1 MAQYSSKYYDPEKA
15 HQYYEEHKKLKGR
28 KVSTSNLNDTGKN
41 AASYVKE
48 QINKEKKESIES
60 ESKRYSNSIF
70 EATSETKAKISQLQK
85 KFKKLSTAQKK
96 ILGPKIKIEL
106 QKLKEENAR
115 KRLLLETQHSKN
127 VGNVNDKY
135 SKIYEE
141 EINKMNKDSS
151 MTKKDKSSSTKTNK
165 STKSSNK
172 SNSTTKK
179 STSTRAKSIEEQIA
193 EKRKEARELMKKKKK

>member
-115 KRLLLETQHSKN
+115 KRLLLETRHSKN
-127 VGNVNDKY
+127 VGNINDKY

-179 STSTRAKSIEEQIA
+179 STSTRAKSVEEQIA

>member
-1 MAQYSSKYYDPEKA
+1 MAQYTSKYYDPVKA

-28 KVSTSNLNDTGKN
+28 KASTSKLNDTGKN

-70 EATSETKAKISQLQK
+70 ETTSEAKAKISQLQK

-96 ILGPKIKIEL
+96 ILGPKIKNEL

-115 KRLLLETQHSKN
+115 KRLILETQHSKN
-127 VGNVNDKY
+127 ISNINDKY
-135 SKIYEE
+135 SKIYDEE
-141 EINKMNKDSS
+141 VNKINADSS
-151 MTKKDKSSSTKTNK
+151 MKKQTKTSSTKNKSK
-165 STKSSNK
+165 STKK
-172 SNSTTKK
+172 STKK
-179 STSTRAKSIEEQIA
+179 STSTRAKSVEEQIA

>member
-1 MAQYSSKYYDPEKA
+1 MAQYTSKYYDPVKA

-28 KVSTSNLNDTGKN
+28 KPSTSKLNDTGKN

-70 EATSETKAKISQLQK
+70 ETTSEAKARISQLQK

-96 ILGPKIKIEL
+96 ILGPKIKNEL

-115 KRLLLETQHSKN
+115 KRLILETQHSKN
-127 VGNVNDKY
+127 ISNINDKY
-135 SKIYEE
+135 SKIYDEE
-141 EINKMNKDSS
+141 VNKMNADSS
-151 MTKKDKSSSTKTNK
+151 MKKQTKTSSTKNKSK
-165 STKSSNK
+165 STKK
-172 SNSTTKK
+172 STKK
-179 STSTRAKSIEEQIA
+179 STSTRAKSVEEQIA

>member
-127 VGNVNDKY
+127 VGNINDKY

-141 EINKMNKDSS
+141 EINKINKDSS

-179 STSTRAKSIEEQIA
+179 STSTRAKSVEEQIA

>member
-1 MAQYSSKYYDPEKA
+1 MAQYTSKYYDPVKA

-28 KVSTSNLNDTGKN
+28 KTSTSKLNDTGKN
-41 AASYVKE
+41 TASYVKE

-70 EATSETKAKISQLQK
+70 ETTSEAKAKISQLQK

-96 ILGPKIKIEL
+96 ILGPKIKNEL

-115 KRLLLETQHSKN
+115 KRLILETQHSKN
-127 VGNVNDKY
+127 ISNINDKY
-135 SKIYEE
+135 SKIYDEE
-141 EINKMNKDSS
+141 VNKMNADSS
-151 MTKKDKSSSTKTNK
+151 MRKQTKTSSTKNKSK
-165 STKSSNK
+165 STKK
-172 SNSTTKK
+172 STKK
-179 STSTRAKSIEEQIA
+179 STSTRAKSVEEQIA

>member
-1 MAQYSSKYYDPEKA
+1 MAQYTSKYYDPVKA

-28 KVSTSNLNDTGKN
+28 KASTSKLNDTGKN

-70 EATSETKAKISQLQK
+70 ETTSEAKAKISQLQK

-96 ILGPKIKIEL
+96 ILGPKIKNEL

-115 KRLLLETQHSKN
+115 KRLILETQHSKN
-127 VGNVNDKY
+127 ISNINDKY
-135 SKIYEE
+135 SKIYDEE
-141 EINKMNKDSS
+141 VNKMNADSS
-151 MTKKDKSSSTKTNK
+151 MKKQTKTSSTKNKSK
-165 STKSSNK
+165 STKK
-172 SNSTTKK
+172 STKK
-179 STSTRAKSIEEQIA
+179 STSTRAKSVEEQIA

>member
-1 MAQYSSKYYDPEKA
+1 MAQYTSKYYDPVKA

-28 KVSTSNLNDTGKN
+28 KASTSKLNDTGKN

-70 EATSETKAKISQLQK
+70 ETTSEAKAKISQLQK

-96 ILGPKIKIEL
+96 ILGPKIKNEL

-115 KRLLLETQHSKN
+115 KRLILEAQHSKN
-127 VGNVNDKY
+127 ISNINDKY
-135 SKIYEE
+135 SKIYDEE
-141 EINKMNKDSS
+141 VNKMNADSS
-151 MTKKDKSSSTKTNK
+151 MRKQTKTSSTKNKSK
-165 STKSSNK
+165 STKK
-172 SNSTTKK
+172 STKK
-179 STSTRAKSIEEQIA
+179 STSTRAKSVEEQIV

>member
-1 MAQYSSKYYDPEKA
+1 MAQYTSKYYDPVKA

-28 KVSTSNLNDTGKN
+28 KASTSKLNDTGKN
-41 AASYVKE
+41 ATSYVKE

-70 EATSETKAKISQLQK
+70 ETTSEAKAKISQLQK

-96 ILGPKIKIEL
+96 ILGPKIKNEL

-115 KRLLLETQHSKN
+115 KRLILETQHSKN
-127 VGNVNDKY
+127 ISNINDKY
-135 SKIYEE
+135 SKIYDEE
-141 EINKMNKDSS
+141 VNKMNADSS
-151 MTKKDKSSSTKTNK
+151 MKKQTKTSSTKNKSK
-165 STKSSNK
+165 STKK
-172 SNSTTKK
+172 STKK
-179 STSTRAKSIEEQIA
+179 STSTRAKSVEEQIA

>member
-1 MAQYSSKYYDPEKA
+1 MAQYTSKYYDPVKA

-28 KVSTSNLNDTGKN
+28 KASTSKLNDTGKN

-70 EATSETKAKISQLQK
+70 EATSEAKAKISQLQK

-96 ILGPKIKIEL
+96 ILGPKIKNEL

-115 KRLLLETQHSKN
+115 KRLILETQHSKN
-127 VGNVNDKY
+127 ISNINDKY
-135 SKIYEE
+135 SKIYDEE
-141 EINKMNKDSS
+141 VNKMNADSS
-151 MTKKDKSSSTKTNK
+151 MKKQTKTSSTKNK
-165 STKSSNK
+165 SKS
-172 SNSTTKK
+172 TKK
-179 STSTRAKSIEEQIA
+179 STKKSTLTRAKSVEEQIA

>member
-127 VGNVNDKY
+127 VGNINDKY

-179 STSTRAKSIEEQIA
+179 STSTRAKSVEEQIA

>member
-1 MAQYSSKYYDPEKA
+1 MAQYTSKYYDPVKA

-28 KVSTSNLNDTGKN
+28 KTSTSKLNDTGKN
-41 AASYVKE
+41 TASYVKE

-70 EATSETKAKISQLQK
+70 ETASEAKAKISQLQK

-96 ILGPKIKIEL
+96 ILGPKIKNEL

-115 KRLLLETQHSKN
+115 KRLILETQHSKN
-127 VGNVNDKY
+127 ISNINDKY
-135 SKIYEE
+135 SKIYDEE
-141 EINKMNKDSS
+141 VNKMNADSS
-151 MTKKDKSSSTKTNK
+151 MRKQTKTSSTKNKSK
-165 STKSSNK
+165 STKK
-172 SNSTTKK
+172 STKK
-179 STSTRAKSIEEQIA
+179 STSTRAKSVEEQIA

>member
-1 MAQYSSKYYDPEKA
+1 MAQYTSKYYDPVKA

-28 KVSTSNLNDTGKN
+28 KASTSKLSDTGKN

-70 EATSETKAKISQLQK
+70 ETTSEAKAKISQLQK

-96 ILGPKIKIEL
+96 ILGPKIKNEL

-115 KRLLLETQHSKN
+115 KRLILETQHSKN
-127 VGNVNDKY
+127 ISNINDKY
-135 SKIYEE
+135 SKIYDEE
-141 EINKMNKDSS
+141 VNKMNADSS
-151 MTKKDKSSSTKTNK
+151 MKKQTKTSSTKNKSK
-165 STKSSNK
+165 STKK
-172 SNSTTKK
+172 STKK
-179 STSTRAKSIEEQIA
+179 STSTRAKSVEEQIA